1 MEPFI
6 TAVRSG
12 DPAKNNCDAEVAHYS
27 AALCHLGNIAY
38 RMGQPLQFQHKPKL
52 VGDNAQ
58 VAESLGAL
66 DENLRAVKIDLAEYN
81 MLQFD
86 PATEKFVNDEQAN
99 SLLTR
104 WYRAPFVVPET
115 V

>member
-1 MEPFI
+1 MRRWPSHCRRI
-6 TAVRSG
+6 
-12 DPAKNNCDAEVAHYS
+12 
-27 AALCHLGNIAY
+27 
-38 RMGQPLQFQHKPKL
+38 
-52 VGDNAQ
+52 
-58 VAESLGAL
+58 
-66 DENLRAVKIDLAEYN
+66 DENLRTVKIELAEYN